1 MFCIREHSFGLI
13 SWTVTGQRETPLSR
27 EGSLLLFAEEHGGVE
42 HKELRIR
49 LALNS
54 VPSLRV
60 SQPGAPLHFPAEDV
74 MVGGGVVALMSSP
87 VQKTLTKLSTTW
99 GRLPLGKGCQ
109 SCRLPPPAGG

>member
-1 MFCIREHSFGLI
+1 M
-13 SWTVTGQRETPLSR
+13 VTGQRETCLSR

-60 SQPGAPLHFPAEDV
+60 SQPGAPLHLPAQDV
-74 MVGGGVVALMSSP
+74 MVGGG
-87 VQKTLTKLSTTW
+87 
-99 GRLPLGKGCQ
+99 
-109 SCRLPPPAGG
+109 